1 MTELDDLRKRIEA
14 NEKEALF
21 FMEFNDLEYA
31 EKILLDNINNKAS
44 SILTYDLLIKIYHK
58 KSDLASLLKLLD
70 SAIQNTPK
78 KGFYRK
84 LKKQIVLFRFLSDLN
99 QIDA

>member
-1 MTELDDLRKRIEA
+1 MIALDDLRKRIKA

-21 FMEFNDLEYA
+21 FMEFNDLDYA

-58 KSDLASLLKLLD
+58 KDDLTSLLKLLD
-70 SAIQNTPK
+70 SAIQNTSK
-78 KGFYRK
+78 KEFYRK
-84 LKKQIVLFRFLSDLN
+84 LKKQVILFRFFSDLSKTG
-99 QIDA
+99 A